1 MNKVG
6 DKAIRV
12 VCLQVRPGAEF
23 HVVSKLKKACIE
35 RELRHIILKGFGFYD
50 IFLIYET
57 KDFSFNLTMA
67 GPIQHITNSNQYL
80 CFPYLGCNASEF
92 FDMWDDATL
101 GGVSLIKLNPY
112 SEKSIHDIENTIL
125 NFLKRKMKNKEI
137 NHWHVLGTLGWHE
150 LFLLVS
156 CANIKDI
163 SETFLDL
170 AYDGESNTG
179 LSDFLLKTF
188 STVVINHSQLP
199 ILNNAPNN
207 IASVQSHLEVD
218 SALRGVI
225 GGDMTA
231 TISISSPPIHCENM
245 KKFWSK
251 KEFTVLDSLGTY
263 DIVIEPKETVTWAY
277 FLACLLCFRN
287 DFQSMVNSTYTTIK
301 TQSNPRVSPGRED
314 CPKRDQQARTH
325 IEPGDIGEE
334 DSDMN
339 INIPYEKIEESFDT
353 MSPSLANHFYALN
366 SALQNPI
373 TGQAFMDMKE
383 YPEILLKIGKIHQIG
398 SSERTV
404 EDLFLGATRVIG
416 QGASLRSYGIYGNQE
431 RVGGS
436 YSKVSGGA
444 QRALLAMELIPDHV
458 FRRIKS
464 KWYGFINIEEP
475 KFSHFNEVIIVPTDT
490 LWKPE
495 KWWAIYHEIGHV
507 IIDRTSWLDEDN
519 PVVKEFL
526 QDMSSPQSW
535 HHFLVEL
542 AAEVLGFQ
550 LGFFSDLDLFLKVLW
565 DHLIE
570 IEPMQKGF
578 TPLWPYLIR
587 TFYVQLFEGCFR
599 QGVISTENFQDETWL
614 YSELLKH
621 VDKIE
626 NIVKTRKTWKTEEKL
641 LFAANHCQTLKAL
654 FPVAKDLNQKIKDKE
669 KKDGFGYS
677 PPDHR
682 GTHNIRDAFNCISS
696 GEVWFY
702 GIDYPESLLYLIIQ
716 SRKKA
721 DFPTRIAEVL
731 TFWNLSLKRLKER

>member
-12 VCLQVRPGAEF
+12 ACLQVRPGAEF
-23 HVVSKLKKACIE
+23 HVVSRLKEACRE
-35 RELRHIILKGFGFYD
+35 RKSRHIILKGFGFYD

-57 KDFSFNLTMA
+57 EDFNFNLTMA

-80 CFPYLGCNASEF
+80 CFPYLGCNASDF
-92 FDMWDDATL
+92 FDIWNAATL

-125 NFLKRKMKNKEI
+125 DFLKKKMINRKI

-150 LFLLVS
+150 LFLFVS

-163 SETFLDL
+163 FETFLNL
-170 AYDGESNTG
+170 AYDGGPNTG
-179 LSDFLLKTF
+179 FSDFLLKTS

-199 ILNNAPNN
+199 IPNNAPNN
-207 IASVQSHLEVD
+207 IASVQSHLEAD
-218 SALRGVI
+218 PALRGVI

-231 TISISSPPIHCENM
+231 TISISSPPVYCENM
-245 KKFWSK
+245 KKFWREK
-251 KEFTVLDSLGTY
+251 GFAVLDSLGTY
-263 DIVIEPKETVTWAY
+263 DIVVEPEETVTWAY
-277 FLACLLCFRN
+277 FLASLLGFRN
-287 DFQSMVNSTYTTIK
+287 DFQSMVNSTYTTI
-301 TQSNPRVSPGRED
+301 
-314 CPKRDQQARTH
+314 RTKSKLDNVPH
-325 IEPGDIGEE
+325 QHSVEKEE
-334 DSDMN
+334 DSNMQ
-339 INIPYEKIEESFDT
+339 INIPYEDIEESFDT

-383 YPEILLKIGKIHQIG
+383 YPDFLLKTGKTHQNG
-398 SSERTV
+398 SCERTV
-404 EDLFLGATRVIG
+404 EDLFLGATRVIS
-416 QGASLRSYGIYGNQE
+416 QGASLRSCGIYGNQE

-444 QRALLAMELIPDHV
+444 QRALLAVELIPDHV

-475 KFSHFNEVIIVPTDT
+475 KFSHFNDVIIVPTDT

-507 IIDRTSWLDEDN
+507 IIDRTSWLEKDN
-519 PVVKEFL
+519 SVVNDFL
-526 QDMSSPQSW
+526 RDMSSPQSW

-550 LGFFSDLDLFLKVLW
+550 LGFFSDFDLFLEVLW

-570 IEPMQKGF
+570 IEPMQKGL

-587 TFYVQLFEGCFR
+587 TFFVQLFEGCFR
-599 QGVISTENFQDETWL
+599 QRVISPENFQDEIWL
-614 YSELLKH
+614 HNELLKH
-621 VDKIE
+621 VEKVE
-626 NIVKTRKTWKTEEKL
+626 YIVRDRKTWPIEEKL
-641 LFAANHCQTLKAL
+641 LLAANHCQTLKKF
-654 FPVAKDLNQKIKDKE
+654 FPFAKDLNQKIQDQE
-669 KKDGFGYS
+669 IEDGFSYS

-682 GTHNIRDAFNCISS
+682 QSRNIQDAFNCISS
-696 GEVWFY
+696 GEVWFS

-716 SRKKA
+716 SREKA
-721 DFPTRIAEVL
+721 NFSTRIAEVL
-731 TFWNLSLKRLKER
+731 TFWNLGLERLKEK